1 MERSEVLE
9 EAALETG
16 LGAETRPSVLRGE
29 LREAFRGRFVTGGE
43 AAAASPGFKRVA
55 VFPETLFLE
64 SVLSPL
70 DGLELPLPLVA
81 AAAEANFCCREE
93 EKTSLL
99 RSLARESR
107 ESEVRSLVDP
117 PPSDTTFS
125 WPEVSMSDVSL
136 ERGAV
141 EKSESSLFP
150 DHGALG
156 LRRND
161 EEEP

>member
-1 MERSEVLE
+1 M
-9 EAALETG
+9 
-16 LGAETRPSVLRGE
+16 
-29 LREAFRGRFVTGGE
+29 
-43 AAAASPGFKRVA
+43 
-55 VFPETLFLE
+55 
-64 SVLSPL
+64 LSPL
-70 DGLELPLPLVA
+70 DGLEFALPLAVA
-81 AAAEANFCCREE
+81 AAATANFCWREE

-125 WPEVSMSDVSL
+125 WPDVSMSDVSL

-141 EKSESSLFP
+141 EKSESNLFP

-156 LRRND
+156 LRRMD
-161 EEEP
+161 EDELCSGWSEVLSVSLVESRWRFSSELNFETLVPFFGTLLQPLLLAV